1 MRSLLTPVVVFLL
14 ALVTLADAASAVERR
29 PPRPLLYQRT
39 AVSGFYGAGLPAGE
53 FADDRE
59 GDGNHEANWP
69 PDWAVEI
76 EHFAGRT
83 ASIGFSIANTTY
95 QDKTFPDLETHLS
108 TYSGFIRV
116 VMPTATAVR
125 PYLRFGMGGV
135 EVQFQDEQTRVD
147 AEYELSLQ
155 GGAGLLWMPSRW
167 IGINAQALFY
177 YGDTEDAYISENN
190 TIVGFDTKYWAF
202 AGGLSLFFP

>member
-1 MRSLLTPVVVFLL
+1 MRVLSSSLLISMLAVV
-14 ALVTLADAASAVERR
+14 ACADAAGAVVRR
-29 PPRPLLYQRT
+29 TPRPLLYQRT
-39 AVSGFYGAGLPAGE
+39 AVSGYYGAGLPVGE
-53 FADDRE
+53 FADDRA
-59 GDGNHEANWP
+59 GDGNHESWP

-83 ASIGFSIANTTY
+83 SSIGFSIANTTY
-95 QDKTFPDLETHLS
+95 QDKTFGELETHLS

-116 VMPTATAVR
+116 VMPTATTVR

-135 EVQFQDEQTRVD
+135 QVQFQDEEARVD
-147 AEYELSLQ
+147 AEYSLSLQ

-177 YGDTEDAYISENN
+177 WGDTEDAYISENN
-190 TIVGFDTKYWAF
+190 TIVGFDAKYWAF